1 MNLDETVI
9 IAMGGNL
16 AFEGRDVQAVLEA
29 ALDRLGTEGLRPYAR
44 SRWWR
49 SAAWP
54 DPSAPPYLNGVA
66 LVRTGLDPRGVMA
79 ALHRIEAGFGRRR
92 AEPNAPRALDL
103 DLIAYGRLVIDGPDL
118 VIPHPRAA
126 DRRFVMGPLAE
137 IAPDWRHP
145 VLGETAAVLAA
156 KAKVGADATPLP
168 PPRSGGRGTT
178 RRRAG
183 GGGGERPAGSE

>member
-16 AFEGRDVQAVLEA
+16 AFEGRDVQAVLDA
-29 ALDRLGTEGLRPYAR
+29 AFDRLGTEGLEPYAR

-92 AEPNAPRALDL
+92 GEPNAARTLDL
-103 DLIAYGRLVIDGPDL
+103 DLIAYGRQVIDQSDL

-126 DRRFVMGPLAE
+126 DRLFVMGPLAE

-145 VLGETAAVLAA
+145 ELGETAKELASRA
-156 KAKVGADATPLP
+156 TVGMDAEPQP
-168 PPRSGGRGTT
+168 PPRSGGRGTAG
-178 RRRAG
+178 RAKPRAG
-183 GGGGERPAGSE
+183 GG